1 MYPNGTAPL
10 TAILSKMGEEKV
22 TDPKFHWWTKL
33 LPAQGGAVVAGEV
46 YTDAA
51 MATALVLNSDS
62 AAGTT
67 LFVKVAAAVA
77 AHFRAGHQVMMRDTD
92 QYVADITARV
102 DAVDVAGADSRI
114 TIKLLEADT
123 SSDTYDL
130 TTCDRIVVMGNINPE
145 GGSRPSSIAYDPTE
159 WWNYTQ
165 IFRTPLEITRTARET
180 KLRTA
185 DAYKEA
191 KRECLELHSIEM
203 EKAFLWGYRSR
214 NTGDNGKFERTTMG
228 LVPAMLYGSDGTN
241 NVGVSSDYTT
251 DETYDGLTWLQG
263 GEDWLDEK
271 LEEIFRYGRR
281 EKLAF
286 CGSGAVLGIN
296 RLVKSAGMYT
306 LEKAEIGYG
315 IKVMNWITPFG
326 TISMVIHPLF
336 SYEVTNRNSMVIF
349 EPESLKFKYITDTMF
364 RKAPPANESQVSIDG
379 TTEEY
384 LTEAGLEYHH
394 PNGWGYLNG
403 FNSDNP

>member
-1 MYPNGTAPL
+1 
-10 TAILSKMGEEKV
+10 MGEEKV

-33 LPAQGGAVVAGEV
+33 LPAQGGAVTVGEV
-46 YTDAA
+46 YTDAG

-62 AAGTT
+62 SAGTT
-67 LFVKVAAAVA
+67 LFVKVTAAVA

-92 QYVADITARV
+92 QYVADITAKV
-102 DAVDVAGADSRI
+102 EAVDLAGDNSRI

-130 TTCDRIVVMGNINPE
+130 TTCDRIVVIGNVNPE
-145 GGSRPSSIAYDPTE
+145 GGARPSSIAYDPTE

-180 KLRTA
+180 KLRTV

-214 NTGDNGKFERTTMG
+214 NTGANGKFERTTMG
-228 LVPAMLYGSDGTN
+228 LIPALVYGSDGTS
-241 NVGVSSDYTT
+241 NVGVTSDYTT

-271 LEEIFRYGRR
+271 LEEMFRYGRR

-286 CGSGAVLGIN
+286 CGSGTILGIN
-296 RLVKSAGMYT
+296 RLVKSAGMYR
-306 LEKAEIGYG
+306 LEKGEIGYG

-326 TISMVIHPLF
+326 TISMIIHPLF
-336 SYEVTNRNSMVIF
+336 SYEVTNCNSMVIF

>member
-1 MYPNGTAPL
+1 
-10 TAILSKMGEEKV
+10 MGEEKV